1 MKVLIMGCSRV
12 GAYLAGLLESDGHE
26 VTILDV
32 DPSSFTRLARTF
44 KGNALLGDGTD
55 EDSLRRA
62 GIEEADAFVALT
74 EGDNINI
81 MAAQIAKHVF
91 NIPKVI
97 CRIYDPIREEL
108 YRTLGLDTVCPT
120 TLLAQSL
127 KQML

>member
-12 GAYLAGLLESDGHE
+12 GAYLAGLLEDNGHE
-26 VTILDV
+26 VTVLDV
-32 DPSSFTRLARTF
+32 DPLSFGKLAHTF

-55 EDSLRRA
+55 EDALRRA

-74 EGDNINI
+74 EGDNTNI

-91 NIPKVI
+91 KIPKVI

-108 YRTLGLDTVCPT
+108 YRTLGLNTICPT
-120 TLLAQSL
+120 TTLAQSL
-127 KQML
+127 RQML

>member
-1 MKVLIMGCSRV
+1 MGCSRV